1 MTKRVTVL
9 MGGFSAEREVSLTSG
24 RACADALREA
34 GYEVKEVDVSR
45 DMAALIAALDPKPD
59 VIFNALH
66 GRWGEDGCIQGLM
79 DMLGLRYTH
88 SGVLASALAMNKD
101 RTKTLAAE
109 AGITVPHGVVVP
121 AQRLAGEDVL
131 PRPYV
136 AKPLD
141 EGSSVGVQ
149 IVDVGD
155 NGPALPADSADS
167 DDLWLVEEYIPGREL
182 TVSVMNG
189 KAIAVT
195 ELRPK
200 VGFYTYEAKYTE
212 GKTEHIV
219 PAQIPE
225 KIYEEALNAAAKV
238 HEILGC
244 HGVSRSD
251 FRYDDTKGAPGKLYF
266 LEINTQPGMT
276 ALSLVPEQAAYKG
289 MSFPELCAWIV
300 ESAVSESAMS
310 KSEMTESGIAAPEFV
325 EPAGE
330 SA

>member
-1 MTKRVTVL
+1 MTKKVTVL

-34 GYEVKEVDVSR
+34 GYDVKEVDVTR

-59 VIFNALH
+59 VVFNALH

-101 RTKTLAAE
+101 RTKTLAAD
-109 AGITVPHGVVVP
+109 AGIRVPHGVVVP
-121 AQRLAGEDVL
+121 LKRLAGEDVL

-149 IVDVGD
+149 IVEAGD
-155 NGPALPADSADS
+155 NGPVLPEDPGKA
-167 DDLWLVEEYIPGREL
+167 DDLWLIEDYIAGREL
-182 TVSVMNG
+182 TVSVMEG
-189 KAIAVT
+189 KALAVT

-219 PAQIPE
+219 PAPIPDE
-225 KIYEEALNAAAKV
+225 IYKEALDAAAKV
-238 HEILGC
+238 HGILGC
-244 HGVSRSD
+244 RGVSRSD
-251 FRYDDTKGAPGKLYF
+251 FRYDDTAGNPGKLYF

-276 ALSLVPEQAAYKG
+276 ALSLAPEQAAYKG

-300 ESAVSESAMS
+300 ESAFNE
-310 KSEMTESGIAAPEFV
+310 TD
-325 EPAGE
+325 GE
-330 SA
+330 AS

>member
-1 MTKRVTVL
+1 MTKKVTVL
-9 MGGFSAEREVSLTSG
+9 MGGFSAEREVSLASG

-34 GYEVKEVDVSR
+34 GYEVKEVDVTR
-45 DMAALIAALDPKPD
+45 DMTALVAALDPKPD
-59 VIFNALH
+59 VVFNALH

-101 RTKTLAAE
+101 RTKTLAAA

-121 AQRLAGEDVL
+121 LKRLAGEDVL

-141 EGSSVGVQ
+141 EGSSIGVQ
-149 IVDVGD
+149 IVDTGD
-155 NGPALPADSADS
+155 NGPVLPEDPGSAD
-167 DDLWLVEEYIPGREL
+167 DQWLVEEYVPGREL
-182 TVSVMNG
+182 TVSVMGG
-189 KAIAVT
+189 KAVAVT

-219 PAQIPE
+219 PAQIPR
-225 KIYEEALNAAAKV
+225 KITEEAMAAAAKV
-238 HEILGC
+238 HETLGC
-244 HGVSRSD
+244 KGVSRSD
-251 FRYDDTKGAPGKLYF
+251 FRYDDTKEDPGKLYF
-266 LEINTQPGMT
+266 LEINTQPGMV

-300 ESAVSESAMS
+300 ESAFNESAGD
-310 KSEMTESGIAAPEFV
+310 TV
-325 EPAGE
+325 
-330 SA
+330 

>member
-1 MTKRVTVL
+1 MTKKVTVL

-24 RACADALREA
+24 RACVEALREA
-34 GYEVKEVDVSR
+34 GYDVKEVDVTR
-45 DMAALIAALDPKPD
+45 DMSALIAALDPKPD
-59 VIFNALH
+59 VVFNALH

-79 DMLGLRYTH
+79 DMLELRYTH

-109 AGITVPHGVVVP
+109 AGITVPHGIVVP
-121 AQRLAGEDVL
+121 LKRLAGEDVL

-149 IVDVGD
+149 IVGEGD
-155 NGPALPADSADS
+155 NGPVLPENPGKA
-167 DDLWLVEEYIPGREL
+167 DDLWLVEEYIAGREL
-182 TVSVMNG
+182 TVSVMDG
-189 KAIAVT
+189 KAVAVT

-219 PAQIPE
+219 PAPIPE
-225 KIYEEALNAAAKV
+225 QIYNEALNAAAKV

-244 HGVSRSD
+244 RGVSRSD
-251 FRYDDTKGAPGKLYF
+251 FRYDDTGGEPGKLYF
-266 LEINTQPGMT
+266 LELNTQPGMT

-300 ESAVSESAMS
+300 ESAFNE
-310 KSEMTESGIAAPEFV
+310 T
-325 EPAGE
+325 AGE
-330 SA
+330 AV

>member
-1 MTKRVTVL
+1 MTKKVTVL
-9 MGGFSAEREVSLTSG
+9 LGGFSAERDVSLTSG

-34 GYEVKEVDVSR
+34 GYEVTEVDVTR
-45 DMAALIAALDPKPD
+45 DLTALIAALDPKPD

-66 GRWGEDGCIQGLM
+66 GRWGEDGCIQGLL
-79 DMLGLRYTH
+79 DMLGMRYTH

-101 RTKTLAAE
+101 RTKTLAVD
-109 AGITVPHGVVVP
+109 AGIRVPHGIVVP
-121 AQRLAGEDVL
+121 LKRLAGEDVMA
-131 PRPYV
+131 RPYV

-149 IVDVGD
+149 IVEAGD
-155 NGPALPADSADS
+155 NGPVLPEDPGSAD
-167 DDLWLVEEYIPGREL
+167 DQWLVEEYIAGREL
-182 TVSVMNG
+182 TVSVMDG

-200 VGFYTYEAKYTE
+200 EGFYTYEAKYTE

-219 PAQIPE
+219 PAPIPDA
-225 KIYEEALNAAAKV
+225 IYQEALDAAAKV

-244 HGVSRSD
+244 QGVTRSD
-251 FRYDDTKGAPGKLYF
+251 FRYDDTGGEPGKLYF

-300 ESAVSESAMS
+300 ESAFNE
-310 KSEMTESGIAAPEFV
+310 TD
-325 EPAGE
+325 GE
-330 SA
+330 TA

>member
-1 MTKRVTVL
+1 MTKQVTVL

-24 RACADALREA
+24 RACAEALREA
-34 GYEVKEVDVSR
+34 GYAVKEVDVTR
-45 DMAALIAALDPKPD
+45 DMSALVSALDPKPD
-59 VIFNALH
+59 VVFNALH
-66 GRWGEDGCIQGLM
+66 GRWGEDGCMQGLM
-79 DMLGLRYTH
+79 DMLGLHYTH

-101 RTKTLAAE
+101 RTKTLAAD

-121 AQRLAGEDVL
+121 LRRLAGDDVL

-149 IVDVGD
+149 IVEQGD
-155 NGPALPADSADS
+155 NGPALPEGAENS

-182 TVSVMNG
+182 TVSVMDG
-189 KAIAVT
+189 KGVAVT

-200 VGFYTYEAKYTE
+200 DGFYTYENKYTE

-219 PAQIPE
+219 PAPIPTE
-225 KIYEEALNAAAKV
+225 IYQEALDAAAKV

-244 HGVSRSD
+244 RGVSRSD
-251 FRYDDTKGAPGKLYF
+251 FRYDDTGSAPGKLYF

-276 ALSLVPEQAAYKG
+276 ALSLAPEQAAYKG

-300 ESAVSESAMS
+300 ESA
-310 KSEMTESGIAAPEFV
+310 SGDSEFV
-325 EPAGE
+325 EPAGDTQ
-330 SA
+330 